1 MLEGLHLFA
10 FNEIILVIT
19 LLGSVQNGSCI
30 WVTRLEIICSIL
42 KWRKGGNLV
51 SKTNVQ
57 PCT

>member
-42 KWRKGGNLV
+42 KWRKGEI
-51 SKTNVQ
+51 
-57 PCT
+57 